1 MNSYYE
7 NYPAMAQSWGRM
19 VETGTHLLRL
29 MSGCVFDR
37 YRDLKIIVG
46 HMGELIPFGLER
58 INRGLTMGSWLLA
71 AESKK
76 AGSAQQW
83 AMQKSVRYYMRQ
95 NVVIT
100 TSGVFDQAALSCAIE
115 ELGIDNILFSA
126 DDPFGDNFEAV
137 DFLENAKLSAEDSD
151 KLAHGNAERVLN
163 LAPNI
168 GARKSSVRFL
178 SSASAR
184 ARARLGRKLL
194 SLLVK

>member
-7 NYPAMAQSWGRM
+7 NYPATAQSWGRM

-115 ELGIDNILFSA
+115 ELGIDNILFSHTIRS
-126 DDPFGDNFEAV
+126 ETI
-137 DFLENAKLSAEDSD
+137 LRRSISS
-151 KLAHGNAERVLN
+151 RMLN
-163 LAPNI
+163 CPLKTQI
-168 GARKSSVRFL
+168 SWRTEMR
-178 SSASAR
+178 SASSTSPR
-184 ARARLGRKLL
+184 T
-194 SLLVK
+194 